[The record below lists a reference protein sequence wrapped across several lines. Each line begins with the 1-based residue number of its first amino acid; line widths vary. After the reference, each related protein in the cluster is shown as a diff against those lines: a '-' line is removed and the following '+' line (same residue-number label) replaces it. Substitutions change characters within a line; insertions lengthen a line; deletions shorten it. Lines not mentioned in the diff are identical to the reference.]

1 MQRRWIALGVV
12 AAAALVVLWLGRKEP
27 STPSRAA
34 RPAAAAPQP
43 PAGVPAAAP
52 ARRSLPP
59 PAIQLSRPVLVRP
72 APADAPGALAG
83 AVVDAETS
91 AGIAGAEL
99 TFSHDDGAYSTS
111 TGLGGA
117 FRFAPRAPGTYRLVS
132 IEAKGYAPFESEFGR
147 SPVSFTSAAGKD
159 VDGVVL
165 RLAREGNDRG
175 ADAAGAPS
183 AALGD
188 GGIAD
193 AGTAG
198 NAAGSLFGRVR
209 DARTSAPIAAFAVGA
224 FRRDG
229 VLATLV
235 APASFLDPSG
245 AYRIDGLA
253 PGTYEVTAM
262 AAGYAWSG
270 YAVVEIG
277 DAPAEANFALHSGAR
292 IAGLVTDDA
301 TRRPI
306 AGATLSLEGRRGRAP
321 DLPVAPL
328 SPEAE
333 SGPDGRFSLEH
344 VPPDANSVSAAKE
357 GYLTRLVPL
366 ASLPED
372 GDAPP
377 LAIALTPR
385 KTADAKVELTGI
397 GAVLRAQGDAL
408 DIQQVVPGAGAAD
421 AGLGPGDAILAIDGA
436 RVTDLGFEG
445 AVGAIRGPEG
455 TTVTLRIRRAGRELD
470 VVVTRKLV
478 RT

>member
-1 MQRRWIALGVV
+1 M
-12 AAAALVVLWLGRKEP
+12 
-27 STPSRAA
+27 
-34 RPAAAAPQP
+34 
-43 PAGVPAAAP
+43 
-52 ARRSLPP
+52 PP
-59 PAIQLSRPVLVRP
+59 PAIQLSKPVLVRP
-72 APADAPGALAG
+72 AQADAPGALG
-83 AVVDAETS
+83 GNVIDAETS
-91 AGIAGAEL
+91 TGIAGAEL
-99 TFSHDDGAYSTS
+99 TFSHDDGAYSTA
-111 TGLGGA
+111 TGAGGA
-117 FRFAPRAPGTYRLVS
+117 FRFAPRVPGAYRLVS

-147 SPVSFTSAAGKD
+147 SPVSFTSVAGRD

-165 RLAREGNDRG
+165 RLTRQRNDL
-175 ADAAGAPS
+175 AAGGAPR
-183 AALGD
+183 ADPGDAGARD
-188 GGIAD
+188 GGGPGSA
-193 AGTAG
+193 T
-198 NAAGSLFGRVR
+198 GSLFGHVR
-209 DARTSAPIAAFAVGA
+209 DARTNAAIAAFAIAV

-235 APASFLDPSG
+235 APASFLDPAG
-245 AYRIDGLA
+245 AYQIDGLE
-253 PGTYEVTAM
+253 PGTYEATAM
-262 AAGYAWSG
+262 AAGYAWSS
-270 YAVVEIG
+270 YAVVQIG
-277 DAPAEANFALHSGAR
+277 DSPAEANFRLHAGAR
-292 IAGLVTDDA
+292 IAGVVTDDA
-301 TRRPI
+301 TRRPL
-306 AGATLSLEGRRGRAP
+306 AGATLSLEGRRGSAP

-333 SGPDGRFSLEH
+333 SGPDGRFMLEH

-385 KTADAKVELTGI
+385 NAAADAKVELTGI

-421 AGLGPGDAILAIDGA
+421 AGLGPGDSILAIDGA
-436 RVTDLGFEG
+436 RVTDLGFET

-455 TTVTLRIRRAGRELD
+455 TTVTLHIRRAGRELD